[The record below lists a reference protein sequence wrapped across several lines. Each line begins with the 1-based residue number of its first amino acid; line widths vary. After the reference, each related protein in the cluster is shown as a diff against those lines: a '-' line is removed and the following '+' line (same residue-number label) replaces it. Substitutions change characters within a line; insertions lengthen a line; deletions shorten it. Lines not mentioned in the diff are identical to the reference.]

1 MDSYKQL
8 NSAKN
13 MSNMNLQKKKNA
25 KYYNTDIKI
34 SCCKRKE
41 IKVFL
46 NIVATMMDDKHGP
59 KHFCF
64 VRWKLKC

>member
-1 MDSYKQL
+1 MTQQREKHEQYEL
-8 NSAKN
+8 
-13 MSNMNLQKKKNA
+13 KKKTA
-25 KYYNTDIKI
+25 KYYRTDIKI
-34 SCCKRKE
+34 SCFKRKE
-41 IKVFL
+41 IKVFI

>member
-1 MDSYKQL
+1 
-8 NSAKN
+8 
-13 MSNMNLQKKKNA
+13 MSNMNLQKKKTA

>member
-1 MDSYKQL
+1 
-8 NSAKN
+8 
-13 MSNMNLQKKKNA
+13 MNLQKKKTA
-25 KYYNTDIKI
+25 KYCNTDIKI